1 MTLLEKVN
9 LFFSIYLAGLK
20 SLKKPLLWIPFLLYA
35 FIQLFLLL
43 ALVYFYAPL
52 LSVIFIPLIK
62 GFIGDFALHY
72 PTYFL
77 FLPKIFSRG
86 NLFLGGIV
94 GIIFIGWETYLFF
107 SYFLPDR
114 KAKLGE
120 GLKVV
125 FSKYFL
131 LLGVWLV
138 ETLVLL
144 GWFYIIPRLGK
155 GLLTGGFKREL
166 AFEILS
172 LGLGIIFYGFFAYAF
187 AAIVISGK
195 NVLSGL
201 GSSVSIYKRNF
212 FSTYFFVLI
221 PNLLTFPFTLLN
233 HRAALLISKF
243 NPEVIFLILILE
255 IGVSMIAN
263 YILISTLT
271 RFYLYD
277 QGLD

>member
-9 LFFSIYLAGLK
+9 LFFSVYLAGVK
-20 SLKKPLLWIPFLLYA
+20 SIKRPLLWMPFLLYA
-35 FIQLFLLL
+35 LIQFLLLL
-43 ALVYFYAPL
+43 ALVYFYVPL
-52 LSVIFIPLIK
+52 LSAIFIPLIK
-62 GFIGDFALHY
+62 GFIGAFALHY
-72 PTYFL
+72 PAYFL

-86 NLFLGGIV
+86 NLLLGGIV
-94 GIIFIGWETYLFF
+94 GIIFIAWETYLFF

-114 KAKLGE
+114 KTKLGE
-120 GLKVV
+120 GLKAA

-131 LLGVWLV
+131 LIGVWLIQ
-138 ETLVLL
+138 TLVLL
-144 GWFYIIPRLGK
+144 SWFYIIPRIGK

-172 LGLGIIFYGFFAYAF
+172 LGVGIIFYGFFAYAF
-187 AAIVISGK
+187 AAIIISGR
-195 NVLSGL
+195 NILSGL
-201 GSSVSIYKRNF
+201 GTSISIYKRNF

-221 PNLLTFPFTLLN
+221 PNILTLPFTLLN

-243 NPEVIFLILILE
+243 NPEIIFLILILE
-255 IGVSMIAN
+255 ICVSMLAN
-263 YILISTLT
+263 YILVSTLT

>member
-1 MTLLEKVN
+1 
-9 LFFSIYLAGLK
+9 
-20 SLKKPLLWIPFLLYA
+20 
-35 FIQLFLLL
+35 
-43 ALVYFYAPL
+43 
-52 LSVIFIPLIK
+52 
-62 GFIGDFALHY
+62 
-72 PTYFL
+72 
-77 FLPKIFSRG
+77 
-86 NLFLGGIV
+86 
-94 GIIFIGWETYLFF
+94 
-107 SYFLPDR
+107 
-114 KAKLGE
+114 
-120 GLKVV
+120 
-125 FSKYFL
+125 
-131 LLGVWLV
+131 
-138 ETLVLL
+138 
-144 GWFYIIPRLGK
+144 
-155 GLLTGGFKREL
+155 
-166 AFEILS
+166 
-172 LGLGIIFYGFFAYAF
+172 

-271 RFYLYD
+271 RFYIYD

>member
-1 MTLLEKVN
+1 MSALEKIN
-9 LFFSIYLAGLK
+9 LFFSVFLDGLK
-20 SLKKPLLWIPFLLYA
+20 SLKKPVLWLPFLFYA
-35 FIQLFLLL
+35 LIQFLLLL
-43 ALVYFYAPL
+43 ALVYFYSPL
-52 LSVIFIPLIK
+52 LSTVFIPLVK
-62 GFIGDFALHY
+62 GFVGDFALHY
-72 PTYFL
+72 PGYFL

-86 NLFLGGIV
+86 NLLLGGIL
-94 GIIFIGWETYLFF
+94 GIIFIGWATHLFF

-120 GLKVV
+120 GLKVT

-131 LLGVWLV
+131 LLGVWLI

-144 GWFYIIPRLGK
+144 GWFYLIPRIGK

-172 LGLGIIFYGFFAYAF
+172 LGLGIVFYCFFAYAF

-195 NVLSGL
+195 NILSGL
-201 GSSVSIYKRNF
+201 GSSVSIYRRNF

>member
-1 MTLLEKVN
+1 MAFLEKVN
-9 LFFSIYLAGLK
+9 LFFSVYLAGLR
-20 SLKKPLLWIPFLLYA
+20 SLKKSLLWIPFLLYA
-35 FIQLFLLL
+35 LIQLLLLL
-43 ALVYFYAPL
+43 ALVYFYVPL
-52 LSVIFIPLIK
+52 LSVILIPLIK

-72 PTYFL
+72 PAYFL
-77 FLPKIFSRG
+77 FLPKTFSRA
-86 NLFLGGIV
+86 NLVLGGIL
-94 GIIFIGWETYLFF
+94 GSAFIGWQTYLFF
-107 SYFLPDR
+107 SSFLPDR

-120 GLKVV
+120 GLKAS

-131 LLGVWLV
+131 LLGVWLI

-144 GWFYIIPRLGK
+144 GWFYLIPRLGK
-155 GLLTGGFKREL
+155 GLLTGGFKNEL

-172 LGLGIIFYGFFAYAF
+172 LGVGIVFYGFFAYVF

-195 NVLSGL
+195 NIFTGL
-201 GSSVSIYKRNF
+201 GTSVSIYKRNF
-212 FSTYFFVLI
+212 FSTYFFVLL

-243 NPEVIFLILILE
+243 NPEITFLILILE
-255 IGVSMIAN
+255 IGVSTIAN
-263 YILISTLT
+263 YLLISTLT

>member
-9 LFFSIYLAGLK
+9 LFFSIFVAGLR
-20 SLKKPLLWIPFLLYA
+20 SLKKPLLWVPFLLYA
-35 FIQLFLLL
+35 LIQFLLLL

-52 LSVIFIPLIK
+52 LSGIFIPLIK
-62 GFIGDFALHY
+62 GFVGDFALHY
-72 PTYFL
+72 PAYFL

-114 KAKLGE
+114 KEKLGE
-120 GLKVV
+120 GFKAA

-131 LLGVWLV
+131 LLGVWLA

-144 GWFYIIPRLGK
+144 GWFYLIPRIGK

-172 LGLGIIFYGFFAYAF
+172 LGVGIIFYGFFAYAF
-187 AAIVISGK
+187 PAIIISGK
-195 NVLSGL
+195 NILSGL
-201 GSSVSIYKRNF
+201 GTSISIYKRNF
-212 FSTYFFVLI
+212 FSTYFYILI

-255 IGVSMIAN
+255 IIISAIAN